1 MTVVS
6 ARADL
11 AEAARRINAG
21 TASLGIESP
30 PLNADTLAGCVEK
43 GDILIIVNADNVLLA
58 HYDDFVKPDN
68 PSPAWWV
75 NPVYGSATFW
85 RTLFKELSL
94 ELVRRGHGDTPVRWT
109 PSGAVS
115 AFTRKLFKING
126 VSYIEYTAN
135 KALKVLP

>member
-6 ARADL
+6 SRADL
-11 AEAARRINAG
+11 AEAAQRINAG

-30 PLNADTLAGCVEK
+30 PLQVDTLANCVEQ

-58 HYDDFVKPDN
+58 HYDGFVKPDN

-85 RTLFKELSL
+85 RTLFRELAL
-94 ELVRRGHGDTPVRWT
+94 ELVARGHGDTPVRWT
-109 PSGAVS
+109 PSGPVAALTV
-115 AFTRKLFKING
+115 KLFRVKG